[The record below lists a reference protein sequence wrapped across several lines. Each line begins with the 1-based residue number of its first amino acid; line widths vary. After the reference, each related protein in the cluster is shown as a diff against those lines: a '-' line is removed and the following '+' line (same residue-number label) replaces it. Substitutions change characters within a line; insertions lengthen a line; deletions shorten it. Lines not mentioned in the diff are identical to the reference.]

1 MLAEAVASCSTIVRQ
16 GSLKKPTNIRP
27 IASPGPRELPKGK
40 FYRMAVDSSPL
51 RWWRTWAD
59 PAALEVGSGAEGE
72 AGVVVV

>member
-1 MLAEAVASCSTIVRQ
+1 MLASQV
-16 GSLKKPTNIRP
+16 
-27 IASPGPRELPKGK
+27 PRELPKGQ

-72 AGVVVV
+72 AGVVVVGTVGPTKRVIDLGARAPGLD